1 MVARRKRLTFAT
13 DFDAPLSVL
22 DVFVMNADGTGL
34 TNPTR
39 TAGISEHPL
48 GPGTVLTQREPSGAS
63 APLPAPIDAQAT
75 VPIAS
80 RVGARAV

>member
-1 MVARRKRLTFAT
+1 MRAGIAAMVARRKRLTFAT

-48 GPGTVLTQREPSGAS
+48 
-63 APLPAPIDAQAT
+63 
-75 VPIAS
+75 
-80 RVGARAV
+80 ARARY